1 MTQQNIP
8 ENIPAVGLAQAVP
21 EGYMLDSRGRLCPL
35 SVVDPIDQMR
45 DKVVLELFG
54 LAKSLH
60 QNIVDSK
67 SRMFADIAAFVDLSA
82 EQYGVKR
89 GGVKGG
95 VQLTSYDGRIK
106 IVISKGRSIRADERI
121 LAAITLLNEFAVDLA
136 KTGDENMQVVIQET
150 FRPDAEGN
158 LSLHRIMGLRRWKI
172 KDPRWSSAMA
182 AIDDSLQVEV
192 SKQYIRFYER
202 VGQTNHW
209 KAVPLDVAAV

>member
-1 MTQQNIP
+1 MTTQNIP
-8 ENIPAVGLAQAVP
+8 ETISAAAQAQAVP

-54 LAKSLH
+54 LAKTLN

-89 GGVKGG
+89 GGAKGG

-121 LAAITLLNEFAVDLA
+121 LAAIALLNEFAVDLA

-172 KDPRWSSAMA
+172 KDPRWASAME

-209 KAVPLDVAAV
+209 KAIPLDVAAV

>member
-1 MTQQNIP
+1 MSAQNIP
-8 ENIPAVGLAQAVP
+8 ETIPDGAQTQAVP
-21 EGYMLDSRGRLCPL
+21 DGYLLDSRGRLCPL

-45 DKVVLELFG
+45 HKLVLELAD
-54 LAKSLH
+54 LAKALN

-89 GGVKGG
+89 GGAKGG
-95 VQLTSYDGRIK
+95 VQLTSYDGRLK

-121 LAAITLLNEFAVDLA
+121 LAAIALLNEFAVDLA

-172 KDPRWSSAMA
+172 KDPRWANAME
-182 AIDDSLQVEV
+182 AIDASLQVEV

-209 KAVPLDVAAV
+209 QAIPLDVAAV

>member
-1 MTQQNIP
+1 MSQQNIS
-8 ENIPAVGLAQAVP
+8 ETIPAVSLAQAVP

-45 DKVVLELFG
+45 DKVVIELFG
-54 LAKSLH
+54 LAKSLN

-89 GGVKGG
+89 GGAKGG

-172 KDPRWSSAMA
+172 KEPRWASAMK